1 MRNAAWRNS
10 TLRHAACVE
19 SALLTVFPAGLLGWF
34 PSLALLGKPPFDL
47 PGYYPA
53 IIAVA
58 LTHARLTFSGKD
70 CITML
75 KKGSTATSPSDIA
88 VDVRSV
94 VKVFT
99 QSREGLE
106 RRAEK
111 ARKA

>member
-1 MRNAAWRNS
+1 MQPGAIP
-10 TLRHAACVE
+10 TLRMPLALKAP
-19 SALLTVFPAGLLGWF
+19 LLTVFPAGLLGWF

-58 LTHARLTFSGKD
+58 LAACAAYFFRKGLHYYV
-70 CITML
+70 
-75 KKGSTATSPSDIA
+75 KKGINRYLAIDIA

-99 QSREGLE
+99 NPSGRMPGT
-106 RRAEK
+106 AC
-111 ARKA
+111 